1 MNFEEYKA
9 LSLKQQDIP
18 AMQKRVLLPLVQEEK
33 EAFIKAEYG
42 RLQSI
47 MGTEYHEGEQLR
59 IFHPLPEAKKNEERP
74 LGDPNELELAELA
87 MLPHLSKRIPRMG
100 TISIMPLFRA
110 YPADI
115 YRLQLLADLH
125 ESMMIGR
132 ELSDTQVKQ
141 LLGGHAE
148 YMMSKQPQEV
158 IVIK

>member
-9 LSLKQQDIP
+9 LAAKNSDVISLQKQT
-18 AMQKRVLLPLVQEEK
+18 LLPIVLEEK
-33 EAFIKAEYG
+33 EAFIQAEYG

-47 MGTEYHEGEQLR
+47 MGTEYHEGEELR
-59 IFHPLPEAKKNEERP
+59 IFHPLPEARKNEERP
-74 LGDPNELELAELA
+74 LGNPYELELAELA

-100 TISIMPLFRA
+100 TVSIMPLFRA

-125 ESMMIGR
+125 ESLMIGKA
-132 ELSDTQVKQ
+132 LSDVQVKM
-141 LLGGHAE
+141 LLGGHTE

-158 IVIK
+158 VVIK